1 MQAKRCSGRESERI
15 RRLHA
20 RQQALHQSG
29 SNIRQCQPGQQPSHC
44 EPGALDQYHF
54 EDIAMAGTQSQ
65 ADTKLLL
72 SHRDRER
79 EQAIYA

>member
-1 MQAKRCSGRESERI
+1 MRHNRCSGRESERI
-15 RRLHA
+15 RRPHP
-20 RQQALHQSG
+20 RQQALHQPR
-29 SNIRQCQPGQQPSHC
+29 SNIRQCQPGQQPSQC
-44 EPGALDQYHF
+44 EPGALDQHHF
-54 EDIAMAGTQSQ
+54 EDIAMARAQGQ